1 MKKYSHYV
9 SKEVVQKIHEES
21 LRVLKEIGVKFENPR
36 ALEIFRKNGLKI
48 NDTIVYF
55 DEKTVIDAMKLAPS
69 SFELTSNTKG
79 NLSIGNES
87 RITMPS
93 GGPVYITEN
102 GKVRKTVNQDIINF
116 LKLISTSDEIGYH
129 YIDFLPNDK
138 NFTHDQKV
146 YSAQALLLKYSR
158 QPACIDPNTFLMD
171 EKLLY
176 DATLKSTEMI
186 RRFEG
191 IEDRDKHINSF
202 CVNSISPL
210 CYDYAP
216 LEKMFAFSE
225 DNQPLWFSPC
235 AMPGMTAPPSVMAT
249 LVMTNAEILAINA
262 LAQMIRPGVPVIYG
276 NTSASTNLRTLLLS
290 FGAPETM
297 LMCYATAAMSDF
309 YDVPCRTGG
318 AQSDAKDTD
327 YQAGAESMFMIQSC
341 LECGTDLIYHA
352 SGMMGSMNVY
362 SYEKFILDE
371 ECIAFARRMVQGI
384 DPSDEKVCF
393 EALKKAG
400 PRGSFINGRTP
411 KMYREEF
418 YLPKYFNKQDVNV
431 WQNSGSP
438 SILEIARKAVKERL
452 DSYVAP
458 EITKEQQELLN
469 PYLPEEYRNN
479 I

>member
-9 SKEVVQKIHEES
+9 SKETSESIHEQS
-21 LRVLKEIGVKFENPR
+21 LRVLKEIGVRFENQR
-36 ALEIFRKNGLKI
+36 ALDLLAKNGVKL
-48 NDTIVYF
+48 DGCVAYF
-55 DEKTVIDAMKLAPS
+55 DEETVVNAMKLAPS
-69 SFELTSNTKG
+69 VFELTSNTKG
-79 NLSIGNES
+79 NLTIGNES

-102 GKVRKTVNQDIINF
+102 GVIRKTVNQDIINF
-116 LKLISTSDEIGYH
+116 LKLTSTSDEIGYQ
-129 YIDFLPNDK
+129 YIDFLPNDDHL
-138 NFTHDQKV
+138 NEDQKI
-146 YSAQALLLKYSR
+146 YASEALLLKYGK
-158 QPACIDPNTFLMD
+158 QPACIDPDTFLMD
-171 EKLLY
+171 EGKIY
-176 DATLKSTEMI
+176 NATLKSIDLI
-186 RRFEG
+186 RKFEG
-191 IEDRDKHINSF
+191 IEDSEKHVNSF

-210 CYDYAP
+210 CYDFAP
-216 LEKMFAFSE
+216 LEKMFAFCE
-225 DNQPLWFSPC
+225 QNQPLWFSPC

-262 LAQMIRPGVPVIYG
+262 LAQMIKPGVPVIYG

-327 YQAGAESMFMIQSC
+327 YQSGAESMFMIQSC
-341 LECGTDLIYHA
+341 MECGTDLIYHA
-352 SGMMGSMNVY
+352 SGMMGSMNLY

-384 DPSDEKVCF
+384 DPSKEKVCF
-393 EALKKAG
+393 DALKKAG
-400 PRGSFINGRTP
+400 PRGSFITGRTP

-431 WQNSGSP
+431 WQNEGSH
-438 SILEIARKAVKERL
+438 SVLEVARKAVDERIK
-452 DSYVAP
+452 SYVQP
-458 EITKEQQELLN
+458 DITREQRELLN
-469 PYLPEEYRNN
+469 PYLPPEYRES